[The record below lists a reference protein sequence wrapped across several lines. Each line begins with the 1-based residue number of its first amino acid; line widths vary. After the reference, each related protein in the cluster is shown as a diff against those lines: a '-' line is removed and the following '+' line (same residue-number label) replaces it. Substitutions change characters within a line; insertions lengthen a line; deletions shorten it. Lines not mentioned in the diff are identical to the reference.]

1 MTGDDEHENQE
12 TRESP
17 ALSPDEVTF
26 TREDAESV
34 GDPAAAGTAPEGDP
48 GSAPVEAPG
57 AGETAATA
65 TTGAAPLGDASPPAA
80 QGDTPPGGAEVPET
94 TEAPAGSP
102 AAAQERAEA
111 GDASPLERPEV
122 QVLAAFLGAFV
133 LAQVLKRLLGR
144 D

>member
-1 MTGDDEHENQE
+1 MIEDENQE

-17 ALSPDEVTF
+17 ALSPEEVSF

-34 GDPAAAGTAPEGDP
+34 GDPAAAGAGAEGDP

-65 TTGAAPLGDASPPAA
+65 TTGTPPEDAPAA
-80 QGDTPPGGAEVPET
+80 GIP
-94 TEAPAGSP
+94 PAGSP
-102 AAAQERAEA
+102 AAAQQRAES
-111 GDASPLERPEV
+111 GDESPLQRPEV
-122 QVLAAFLGAFV
+122 QILGAFV
-133 LAQVLKRLLGR
+133 GAFALAKLLQRLFGR

>member
-1 MTGDDEHENQE
+1 MSDEENQE

-17 ALSPDEVTF
+17 ALSPEEVTF

-34 GDPAAAGTAPEGDP
+34 GDPAAAGTGAEGDP

-65 TTGAAPLGDASPPAA
+65 TTGAVPLGDASPTGAPAA
-80 QGDTPPGGAEVPET
+80 DDTPPGGND
-94 TEAPAGSP
+94 APAGSP
-102 AAAQERAEA
+102 AAAQQRAEA
-111 GDASPLERPEV
+111 GDESPLQRPEV
-122 QVLAAFLGAFV
+122 QILGAFLGAFV
-133 LAQVLKRLLGR
+133 FAQILKRLFGGN

>member
-1 MTGDDEHENQE
+1 MIGDEENQE

-34 GDPAAAGTAPEGDP
+34 GEPAAAGAGAEGDP
-48 GSAPVEAPG
+48 GSAPIEAPG

-65 TTGAAPLGDASPPAA
+65 TTGAVPLGDASPTS
-80 QGDTPPGGAEVPET
+80 GGDDTPPGGTDVPAP
-94 TEAPAGSP
+94 EAPAGSP

-111 GDASPLERPEV
+111 GDDSIIQRPEV
-122 QVLAAFLGAFV
+122 QILGAFLGAFI
-133 LAQVLKRLLGR
+133 LAQILKLLFGR

>member
-1 MTGDDEHENQE
+1 MIEDENQE

-17 ALSPDEVTF
+17 ALSTDEVTF

-34 GDPAAAGTAPEGDP
+34 GDPAAAGAGAEGDP

-65 TTGAAPLGDASPPAA
+65 TTG
-80 QGDTPPGGAEVPET
+80 TPPEGYPAVDEP
-94 TEAPAGSP
+94 AAGSP
-102 AAAQERAEA
+102 AAAQQRAESG
-111 GDASPLERPEV
+111 GDSPLARPEV
-122 QVLAAFLGAFV
+122 QILGAFV
-133 LAQVLKRLLGR
+133 GAFALAKLLQKLFGR

>member
-1 MTGDDEHENQE
+1 VIGDEENQE

-17 ALSPDEVTF
+17 ALSPEEVTF
-26 TREDAESV
+26 TREDAESA
-34 GDPAAAGTAPEGDP
+34 GDPAAAGAGAEGDP

-65 TTGAAPLGDASPPAA
+65 TTGEVPQGEPAPASGGD
-80 QGDTPPGGAEVPET
+80 DTPPGGSEVPQ

-111 GDASPLERPEV
+111 GDESPIQRPEV
-122 QVLAAFLGAFV
+122 QILAAFLGAFV
-133 LAQVLKRLLGR
+133 FAQILKRLFGK

>member
-1 MTGDDEHENQE
+1 MIGDEENQD

-34 GDPAAAGTAPEGDP
+34 GDPAAAGTGAEGDP
-48 GSAPVEAPG
+48 GAAPIEAPG

-65 TTGAAPLGDASPPAA
+65 TTGTPPM
-80 QGDTPPGGAEVPET
+80 DTPSPTGAVAADPPPSAD
-94 TEAPAGSP
+94 APAGSP
-102 AAAQERAEA
+102 AEAQARAES
-111 GDASPLERPEV
+111 GDDSPLQRPEV
-122 QVLAAFLGAFV
+122 QILGAFLGAFV
-133 LAQVLKRLLGR
+133 FAQILKRLFGN